1 MDIFDIVDSVS
12 IRKND
17 AIKQGKE
24 VDSITLELK
33 DWNHKE
39 GIKVIRML
47 KREWDEVEILGK
59 YITKTV
65 IPFEDDEPKKKVTEF
80 VYILKVWKTSGK
92 ITST

>member
-1 MDIFDIVDSVS
+1 MDIFGIVDSVS
-12 IRKND
+12 IRKSD
-17 AIKQGKE
+17 ASKQGEE

-47 KREWDEVEILGK
+47 KREWDEVELLGK

-65 IPFEDDEPKKKVTEF
+65 IPFEDDEPKRKVTEF
-80 VYILKVWKTSGK
+80 VYILKVWKSSGK

>member
-1 MDIFDIVDSVS
+1 M
-12 IRKND
+12 
-17 AIKQGKE
+17 
-24 VDSITLELK
+24 ELK

-47 KREWDEVEILGK
+47 KREWDEVELLGK

-65 IPFEDDEPKKKVTEF
+65 IPFEDDEPKRKVTEF